1 MIEQILERAKK
12 PSDAAEVYYAENETT
27 SVFFEAGKLNRAD
40 VKNSIR
46 VILRCIVD
54 GRIGYASATSA
65 ENADELVRNALATAA
80 YGKEAGFELAA
91 GEPCADVK
99 TFDARVATLPAETM
113 VEAGETAV
121 TRLLETDP
129 TLNVTVEVK
138 KTVGRRRILNSAGM
152 DRSEEATGYAFVLSF
167 TRAREGDIFEHWDY
181 DASASLDVDEEGIT
195 ERLID
200 VLRWA
205 DRTVPV
211 KTGKTDLIVHFAEV
225 PALLQPLLI
234 GLNGENIARGS
245 SPLVGKVGEKTL
257 DERFTV
263 YDDPSID
270 YASSTSAFDGEG
282 TARGKLTL
290 VDEGKPRSYLLD
302 LSSAAELGMKP
313 TGNANRA
320 DSAPAPGSSNVVIA
334 SAEGKTYEE
343 LVSDTDEGI
352 IALALTG
359 AGMGNVLG
367 GEISASIWTGLKVE
381 NGEVAGRVKN
391 TIFSGNIYEML
402 KDRVKAVS
410 SDVRTIDGSYTIPAV
425 IIADQLITGTE

>member
-1 MIEQILERAKK
+1 MIERILERAKK
-12 PSDAAEVYYAENETT
+12 AADAAEVYYAENETT
-27 SVFFEAGKLNRAD
+27 GVFFEAGKLSRAD
-40 VKNSIR
+40 AKNSVR

-54 GRIGYASATSA
+54 GRIGYASATDA

-80 YGKEAGFELAA
+80 YGKTAGFELAA

-113 VEAGETAV
+113 VETGETAV
-121 TRLLETDP
+121 ARLLEADP
-129 TLNVTVEVK
+129 TLNITAEVK
-138 KTVGRRRILNSAGM
+138 KMVGHRRIVNSAGM

-181 DASASLDVDEEGIT
+181 DASASLDVDEEGIA
-195 ERLID
+195 ERLVD

-205 DRTVPV
+205 DRTVPA

-225 PALLQPLLI
+225 PALVQPLLT
-234 GLNGENIARGS
+234 GLNGENVARGS
-245 SPLVGKVGEKTL
+245 SPLVGKIGEKTL
-257 DERFTV
+257 DERFSV

-290 VDEGKPRSYLLD
+290 VEEGKLRSYLLD
-302 LSSAAELGMKP
+302 LSAAAELGMEP
-313 TGNANRA
+313 TGNATRA
-320 DSAPAPGSSNVVIA
+320 GSAPAPSPSNVVVPGGD
-334 SAEGKTYEE
+334 GKTYDE
-343 LVSDTDEGI
+343 LVGETDDGI
-352 IALALTG
+352 IALTLTG

-381 NGEVAGRVKN
+381 NGEIAGRVKN
-391 TIFSGNIYEML
+391 TIFSGNVYEML

-410 SDVRTIDGSYTIPAV
+410 SDVRTIDGSYKVPAV